1 MNDTAATSVAENERG
16 RLVVLSGPSG
26 VGKSSVVR
34 LVRAALPELVFSVS
48 VTTRS
53 PRPGEV
59 DGQDY
64 HFVSAG
70 EFDRMIADDELL
82 EWASIHGGL
91 QRSGTPA
98 APVEAALEAGSPVLL
113 ELDLAGARAV
123 RVSKPE
129 ALLVFMAP
137 PTWDDLVSRLVV
149 ARPRRARPPSGG
161 WRPHGW
167 NWPHRRSSTRWLSIP
182 MSTIRANSWYPCWS
196 VGRRSATADKFH
208 GARGPDQLVR
218 STNDAI
224 SGDHQ

>member
-1 MNDTAATSVAENERG
+1 MTDTAATSVPEIERG

-48 VTTRS
+48 VTTRA

-64 HFVSAG
+64 HFVSAD

-129 ALLVFMAP
+129 AMLVFMAP
-137 PTWDDLVSRLVV
+137 PTWDDLVSRLVGRATEESAATERRLET
-149 ARPRRARPPSGG
+149 ARVELAAQDEFDTVVVNTDVDHSCEQLVSLLVG
-161 WRPHGW
+161 
-167 NWPHRRSSTRWLSIP
+167 RSSVG
-182 MSTIRANSWYPCWS
+182 NS
-196 VGRRSATADKFH
+196 
-208 GARGPDQLVR
+208 
-218 STNDAI
+218 
-224 SGDHQ
+224 

>member
-1 MNDTAATSVAENERG
+1 MSDTAATSVPENKRG

-53 PRPGEV
+53 PRPGET

-64 HFVSAG
+64 HFVSAD
-70 EFDRMIADDELL
+70 EFDRMIADGELL

-91 QRSGTPA
+91 QRSGTPS
-98 APVEAALEAGSPVLL
+98 APVDAALEAGSPVLL

-137 PTWDDLVSRLVV
+137 PTWEDLVARLVGRATEESAATERRLET
-149 ARPRRARPPSGG
+149 ARVELAAQDEFDTVVVNTDVDHSCEQLVSLLVG
-161 WRPHGW
+161 
-167 NWPHRRSSTRWLSIP
+167 RSSVG
-182 MSTIRANSWYPCWS
+182 NS
-196 VGRRSATADKFH
+196 
-208 GARGPDQLVR
+208 
-218 STNDAI
+218 
-224 SGDHQ
+224 

>member
-1 MNDTAATSVAENERG
+1 MSDTAATSAPEKKRG

-64 HFVSAG
+64 HFVSSE
-70 EFDRMIADDELL
+70 EFDRMIADGELL

-98 APVEAALEAGSPVLL
+98 AAVDAALEAGSPVLL

-137 PTWDDLVSRLVV
+137 PTWDDLVSRLVGRATEESAATERRLET
-149 ARPRRARPPSGG
+149 ARVELAAQDEFDTVVVNTDVDHSCEQLVSLLVG
-161 WRPHGW
+161 
-167 NWPHRRSSTRWLSIP
+167 RSSVG
-182 MSTIRANSWYPCWS
+182 NS
-196 VGRRSATADKFH
+196 
-208 GARGPDQLVR
+208 
-218 STNDAI
+218 
-224 SGDHQ
+224 

>member
-1 MNDTAATSVAENERG
+1 MSDAAATSIPEKKRG

-137 PTWDDLVSRLVV
+137 PTWEDLVSRLVGRATEESAATERRLET
-149 ARPRRARPPSGG
+149 ARVELAAQNEFDTVVVNTDVDHSCEQLVSLLVG
-161 WRPHGW
+161 
-167 NWPHRRSSTRWLSIP
+167 RSS
-182 MSTIRANSWYPCWS
+182 AGNS
-196 VGRRSATADKFH
+196 
-208 GARGPDQLVR
+208 
-218 STNDAI
+218 
-224 SGDHQ
+224 

>member
-1 MNDTAATSVAENERG
+1 MGDTATSSAPSNERG

-53 PRPGEV
+53 PRPGET

-64 HFVSAG
+64 HFVSAD
-70 EFDRMIADDELL
+70 EFDRMIADGELL

-98 APVEAALEAGSPVLL
+98 APVEAALDAGSPVLL

-137 PTWDDLVSRLVV
+137 PTWEDLVSRLVGRATEESAATERRLET
-149 ARPRRARPPSGG
+149 ARVELAAQDEFDTVVVNTDVDHSCEQLVSFLVG
-161 WRPHGW
+161 
-167 NWPHRRSSTRWLSIP
+167 RSSVG
-182 MSTIRANSWYPCWS
+182 NS
-196 VGRRSATADKFH
+196 
-208 GARGPDQLVR
+208 
-218 STNDAI
+218 
-224 SGDHQ
+224 

>member
-137 PTWDDLVSRLVV
+137 PTWDDLVSRLVGRATEESAATERRLET
-149 ARPRRARPPSGG
+149 ARVELAAQEEFDTVVVNTDVDHSCEQLVSLLVG
-161 WRPHGW
+161 
-167 NWPHRRSSTRWLSIP
+167 RSSVG
-182 MSTIRANSWYPCWS
+182 NS
-196 VGRRSATADKFH
+196 
-208 GARGPDQLVR
+208 
-218 STNDAI
+218 
-224 SGDHQ
+224 

>member
-1 MNDTAATSVAENERG
+1 MNGTTAHEVPSATERG

-64 HFVSAG
+64 HFVSAD
-70 EFDRMIADDELL
+70 EFDRMIAEDELL

-91 QRSGTPA
+91 QRSGTPS
-98 APVEAALEAGSPVLL
+98 APVESALEAGSPVLL

-137 PTWDDLVSRLVV
+137 PTWDDLVSRLVGRATEESAATERRLET
-149 ARPRRARPPSGG
+149 ARVELAAQDEFDTVVVNTDVDHSCEQLVSLLVG
-161 WRPHGW
+161 
-167 NWPHRRSSTRWLSIP
+167 RSSVG
-182 MSTIRANSWYPCWS
+182 NS
-196 VGRRSATADKFH
+196 
-208 GARGPDQLVR
+208 
-218 STNDAI
+218 
-224 SGDHQ
+224 

>member
-1 MNDTAATSVAENERG
+1 MPEQKRG

-64 HFVSAG
+64 HFVSSE
-70 EFDRMIADDELL
+70 EFDRMIADGELL

-98 APVEAALEAGSPVLL
+98 AAVDAALEAGSPVLL

-137 PTWDDLVSRLVV
+137 PTWEDLVSRLVGRATEESAATERRLET
-149 ARPRRARPPSGG
+149 ARVELAAQDEFDTVVVNTDVDHSCEQLVSLLVG
-161 WRPHGW
+161 
-167 NWPHRRSSTRWLSIP
+167 RSSVG
-182 MSTIRANSWYPCWS
+182 NS
-196 VGRRSATADKFH
+196 
-208 GARGPDQLVR
+208 
-218 STNDAI
+218 
-224 SGDHQ
+224 